1 MAHVRSSR
9 YRQSKQV
16 GEFRRLLLWLAL
28 AYLAFVIYGSLVPLE
43 FRFMPMNEAIAA
55 FRNIPFLNLGL
66 GSRADWVANLLLF
79 IPLAFIW
86 TALLVLGRGA
96 PIRVLASVFVA
107 GACVALS
114 LGIEFTQLF
123 FPQRTVSQNDI
134 MAESVGGLLGIV
146 AWWSFGSKALAWY
159 EGWHLSRAP
168 ADLAERL
175 AWAYLVGIYAYNLLP
190 LDLTLSAVELFHKWR
205 EGKLHLIPF
214 SALPAEPVEAIYEL
228 ASDAALWA
236 VLAVLWALKG
246 AASRF
251 SPWQMTLFSALL
263 LEVMQLF
270 VYSRVSDVTD
280 LITAAVGGALGAW
293 AAARHGAQTGTVRRP
308 VQSTW
313 LAIVLALGWLGVL
326 VGVFWYPFNFDVNG
340 LPLGERLDFLG
351 RAPFVTYYFGSEF
364 RAATEVLHKM
374 LFFIPLGGLLAWW
387 VGLVSWKWRDAAFIT
402 AFLAIPV
409 AALMIELGQVFLPGK
424 VPDSTDAFLE
434 SSGGWLGYAFVRWAR
449 RRSKRRPVR
458 SVPSHDSEMGH
469 GKTHV

>member
-1 MAHVRSSR
+1 M
-9 YRQSKQV
+9 

-28 AYLAFVIYGSLVPLE
+28 AYLVFVVYGSLVPLE
-43 FRFMPMNEAIAA
+43 FRAMPLDDAIVA
-55 FRNIPFLNLGL
+55 FRNLPFLNLGI

-79 IPLAFIW
+79 VPLAFLW
-86 TALLVLGRGA
+86 TAVLALGRGG
-96 PIRVLASVFVA
+96 PIGVLASLFVA

-146 AWWSFGSKALAWY
+146 AWWSFGSRALAWY
-159 EGWHLSRAP
+159 ESWRLARTP

-175 AWAYLVGIYAYNLLP
+175 AWAYLVAIYAYNLLP

-263 LEVMQLF
+263 LEVLQLF

-280 LITAAVGGALGAW
+280 LITAGVGGALGAW
-293 AAARHGAQTGTVRRP
+293 GVRAFRGGAAQGNIAYRA
-308 VQSTW
+308 W
-313 LAIVLALGWLGVL
+313 LAPSLAIAWLGLL
-326 VGVFWYPFNFDVNG
+326 VGVFWYPFNFDASG
-340 LPLGERLDFLG
+340 APLRERLDFLV
-351 RAPFVTYYFGSEF
+351 RVPFVTYYFGSEF
-364 RAATEVLHKM
+364 RAITEVFHKVT
-374 LFFIPLGGLLAWW
+374 FFAPFGGLLAWW
-387 VGLVSWKWRDAAFIT
+387 VSGLSWRWREWAG
-402 AFLAIPV
+402 FLAIV
-409 AALMIELGQVFLPGK
+409 MIFAAAFGIELGQVLLPGK
-424 VPDSTDAFLE
+424 VADSTDAVLE
-434 SSGGWLGYAFVRWAR
+434 VVGGVSGYVLIRALLQRKKLRPPRPARAVRAS
-449 RRSKRRPVR
+449 RRSR
-458 SVPSHDSEMGH
+458 SASGHASESEG
-469 GKTHV
+469 